1 MIKNYPFEINNKIIN
16 SLSDTL
22 PKINLSST
30 VLKTSPNINLKRTI
44 NNYKRIPLIN
54 KLKKSPFNETVK
66 RIKILKRR
74 YKPNKTIDM
83 IHKLNLESNFHE
95 TFLEEMKKREKRE
108 KINSNQEIID
118 RRLGIFKKSDI
129 YSEEEEK
136 NKERD
141 IKFYKDVSIEKLS
154 NKDKEKK
161 VEKSYKKSL
170 KDLEILEK
178 KLTEIEVNIRNL
190 GKKIEGDKLEINVLE
205 QYGKSIDKKNF
216 ALESPDTP
224 RIERIKKSPLER
236 KKDNSKNIVFRGSVV
251 KNINFEME
259 AMLLVKGHQ
268 RDKKEK
274 QIQSN
279 VNDNEKFLENLL
291 KEKEELREK
300 YNNKKKKI
308 HDLKNELI
316 NIYHTTLFEGLDF
329 RGEGLARI
337 IINIWNLG
345 GNIDMNFIPTY
356 LDNKSIEYLFK
367 KARQIVDM
375 SKINKL
381 IKETE
386 KDFIVHLKQW
396 KMDNHLITNSNKKLK
411 NYFFKTRVLNEES
424 DEDSFLDYYPMTK
437 LFMNNY
443 RKSHEN
449 NFENNEIKINKKIF
463 KSLDIPNFIIEKNN
477 KIMMIKNKKQ
487 ILKNQIE
494 MDKKNEVIR
503 LCKEFLFNNYQQKYK
518 VCIDTIIGALFGE
531 THKDDMLNLYY
542 SINKENKDNLKK
554 IEFYS
559 PLSDRIKNK

>member
-1 MIKNYPFEINNKIIN
+1 
-16 SLSDTL
+16 
-22 PKINLSST
+22 
-30 VLKTSPNINLKRTI
+30 
-44 NNYKRIPLIN
+44 
-54 KLKKSPFNETVK
+54 
-66 RIKILKRR
+66 
-74 YKPNKTIDM
+74 M

-118 RRLGIFKKSDI
+118 RRLGIFKKSDM

-154 NKDKEKK
+154 TRDKEKK

-178 KLTEIEVNIRNL
+178 KMAEIEVNIRNL

-205 QYGKSIDKKNF
+205 KYGKNIDKKNL

-236 KKDNSKNIVFRGSVV
+236 KKDNSKKIVFRGSVV

-259 AMLLVKGHQ
+259 AMLLIKGHQ

-345 GNIDMNFIPTY
+345 RNIDMNFIPTY

-477 KIMMIKNKKQ
+477 KIMLIKNKKQ

-518 VCIDTIIGALFGE
+518 VCIDTV
-531 THKDDMLNLYY
+531 K
-542 SINKENKDNLKK
+542 
-554 IEFYS
+554 
-559 PLSDRIKNK
+559 RISKWQG